1 MVVCKLKAPLAI
13 NSVKPV
19 GKVTG
24 VLLNAEHQ
32 KRPSRRSGAGLSP
45 VERRDKL

>member
-1 MVVCKLKAPLAI
+1 M

-19 GKVTG
+19 GKVIG
-24 VLLNAEHQ
+24 ILSNAKHQ
-32 KRPSRRSGAGLSP
+32 KRPSRGRSAAGLSP